1 MRSLTAKREARH
13 KQLLQAALRV
23 FARNGFDGA
32 SVADIAEAAG
42 VAKGSVY
49 LYFDSKE
56 SLAGDLVTY
65 LFTYP
70 AEGVRP
76 SQEQRPLHRILD
88 FCAEQE
94 RRVLELGPQAPVV
107 LHMFGHIGKTE
118 DDQLARGIRQ
128 LIAESR
134 FLVRLLLANAQRRGA
149 FPASVDLHHASAM
162 VLAVSYGVIHARLAN
177 GAARP
182 QEHLESREAVAVFL
196 RGLGAD
202 LGKEA

>member
-1 MRSLTAKREARH
+1 MRTVTAKREARQ

-56 SLAGDLVTY
+56 SLAGDLVTH

-70 AEGVRP
+70 AEGARP
-76 SQEQRPLHRILD
+76 SQEMRPLHRILD

-94 RRVLELGPQAPVV
+94 RRVLELGTQAPVV
-107 LHMFGHIGKTE
+107 LHMFGHVGKTE
-118 DDQLARGIRQ
+118 DDQLARGVRQ

-134 FLVRLLLANAQRRGA
+134 FLVRLLLANAQKRGSL
-149 FPASVDLHHASAM
+149 PSGVDLRHAAAM
-162 VLAVSYGVIHARLAN
+162 ILAVSYGMIHGRLAN
-177 GAARP
+177 GAARQP
-182 QEHLESREAVAVFL
+182 EQLDSREAVAVFL